1 MSVKWLDGLSIRERI
16 VEKRSDRKSRSK
28 TMLITMVM
36 AFLSLVSIF
45 AFFRVCTQNMED
57 NIKQSLQQSV
67 EQRKINIDFRLRS
80 LLQADENL
88 ISLLYP
94 YMNADTARSEQLAE
108 YEELQSVLSAY
119 RDSEYIS
126 NTRVYVP
133 DEKLYSTQGAMFYP
147 LSRLLGLEEADRIPY
162 LRRAGISWLE
172 TQLVSMA
179 DGYSGRLVPTNA
191 LTCAHSMRSRADY
204 SQISFVLMLDVDVSM
219 FNELL
224 SSDTNLDQRGYL
236 INSQGMCLAAVDQ
249 SLIRKQILSE
259 DLLEQIKKENAGCL
273 EANKRVYVYQ
283 KLEYNDWY
291 IVMDYPSSA
300 LSITNSPQSGFLQVL
315 VLAVTIM
322 ALTMMFVLA
331 YNITMNAAISRI
343 NAAMDGLNTGKE
355 QDSGEVSEF
364 LNPLHHLE
372 KNTDQMVLT
381 VKELMEERYRDQLA
395 IADSQMKSLQAQI
408 KPHFLYNTL
417 DIIKW
422 MVLDEKNDEAAW
434 MVNSL
439 SKYLRQSINKGPGII
454 PLREELEL
462 SRIYLTIMQ
471 KRFDNRFEVSFE
483 VEDVA
488 KDCMIPKLSLQPM
501 LENALLHGLV
511 YCEKPDK
518 ELTVRAWVADESLY
532 LEVEDNGNGMTEEQ
546 RQSLENGE
554 AGYGFANVRKRLG
567 LFSKG
572 EAEVQVFSREG
583 MGTCIAVRFP
593 AVWDNAENVQS

>member
-1 MSVKWLDGLSIRERI
+1 
-16 VEKRSDRKSRSK
+16 
-28 TMLITMVM
+28 
-36 AFLSLVSIF
+36 
-45 AFFRVCTQNMED
+45 
-57 NIKQSLQQSV
+57 
-67 EQRKINIDFRLRS
+67 
-80 LLQADENL
+80 
-88 ISLLYP
+88 
-94 YMNADTARSEQLAE
+94 
-108 YEELQSVLSAY
+108 
-119 RDSEYIS
+119 
-126 NTRVYVP
+126 
-133 DEKLYSTQGAMFYP
+133 
-147 LSRLLGLEEADRIPY
+147 
-162 LRRAGISWLE
+162 
-172 TQLVSMA
+172 
-179 DGYSGRLVPTNA
+179 
-191 LTCAHSMRSRADY
+191 
-204 SQISFVLMLDVDVSM
+204 
-219 FNELL
+219 
-224 SSDTNLDQRGYL
+224 
-236 INSQGMCLAAVDQ
+236 
-249 SLIRKQILSE
+249 
-259 DLLEQIKKENAGCL
+259 
-273 EANKRVYVYQ
+273 
-283 KLEYNDWY
+283 
-291 IVMDYPSSA
+291 
-300 LSITNSPQSGFLQVL
+300 
-315 VLAVTIM
+315 
-322 ALTMMFVLA
+322 
-331 YNITMNAAISRI
+331 
-343 NAAMDGLNTGKE
+343 MDGLNTGKE

-483 VEDVA
+483 VEDAA

-572 EAEVQVFSREG
+572 EAEVHVFSREG